1 MGYCRRSHRT
11 AVRRLVFLLA
21 PAIAPQVSA
30 ESAYDEYL
38 RRVAAIRQ
46 TPGFAA
52 LWDFVQREDGPGG
65 QGRFIAHAAA
75 GDPRRYPLEARNII
89 RDFWGAGS
97 EATYGDIP
105 LAGRGPFGQAVLFRK
120 ESDANFL
127 PVLLVPRLALHDSPL
142 DVKGP
147 RASVSMVVWVAHE
160 EGNHAMAG
168 IWHEG
173 TDITPVEDRASV
185 VQAGR
190 RQYALFAGL
199 AANPGAVAAHV
210 SENGGSSFGDIYARN
225 LAVTRERIPVSSPG
239 GEGEEWSVV
248 GFVFDN
254 AADRVT
260 AYLNGRAE
268 DFWIEA
274 PSTHPFF
281 RWPAQGWM
289 QAQQAK
295 LPGVQEGEL
304 PGYPKDQ
311 YYEPPETRLVEEQ
324 VELDSA
330 ELKVVLKHFEFTK
343 VRETYQAETPGGW
356 RLVRREL
363 VALKVNPYWFGH
375 DLFAPSAA
383 SDGGPFTI
391 GRVIK
396 SSRSSGNTA
405 LYGGVAVFRRALP
418 PEDMQRLAQL
428 GRDSGGSMRGRL
440 DLLRLSEVLSSAPE

>member
-1 MGYCRRSHRT
+1 MVYCWRSHRT
-11 AVRRLVFLLA
+11 AVRRIVFLLA

-30 ESAYDEYL
+30 ENAYDEYL
-38 RRVAAIRQ
+38 RRVEAIRQ

-65 QGRFIAHAAA
+65 QGRFIAHTAA
-75 GDPRRYPLEARNII
+75 GDPRRYPLEARNIV
-89 RDFWGAGS
+89 RDFWGAGR
-97 EATYGDIP
+97 EATYRDIP

-127 PVLLVPRLALHDSPL
+127 PVLLVPRSALHDSPL

-160 EGNHAMAG
+160 EGNHVMAG

-199 AANPGAVAAHV
+199 AANPGAPAAHV
-210 SENGGSSFGDIYARN
+210 SENGGSSFGDKYARN
-225 LAVTRERIPVSSPG
+225 LAVTREKIPVSSPG
-239 GEGEEWSVV
+239 GEGEEWSVA

-268 DFWIEA
+268 DFWIEE
-274 PSTHPFF
+274 PSAHPFF

-295 LPGVQEGEL
+295 LPGVQEGEI
-304 PGYPKDQ
+304 PGYPEDQ
-311 YYEPPETRLVEEQ
+311 YYEPPETRLEEEI
-324 VELDSA
+324 VELESA
-330 ELKVVLKHFEFTK
+330 ERKVVLKHFEFTK
-343 VRETYQAETPGGW
+343 VRETYQAETTGGW

-363 VALKVNPYWFGH
+363 AALKVNPYWFGH

-383 SDGGPFTI
+383 KDGGPFTI

-396 SSRSSGNTA
+396 SSRSPGNTA
-405 LYGGVAVFRRALP
+405 LYGGVAVFRQALR
-418 PEDMQRLAQL
+418 PEDMRRLAQL

-440 DLLRLSEVLSSAPE
+440 DLLRLSQVLSSVPE